1 MGLVRLSSAISD
13 MGTLA
18 QDSVLKAIRAY
29 AQGEQITQEALDRS
43 KQLSNLANEVEEL
56 AVDLLARYQ
65 PVATDLRFIKSC
77 LEIAYGFSRFGRYA
91 YDIAQ
96 VLEIFGDVS
105 ECDKT
110 VVDELGEKVEQMIQ
124 TSIESFKTRNI
135 QLARSLRQ
143 EDDQVDQVYL
153 DYIKDI
159 TKDKTIPVKC
169 ASIDLGTEI
178 SGKNSRPCMLHWR
191 LGHIYRDGEQGVEYR
206 GRRRGLVC
214 FPLCD

>member
-1 MGLVRLSSAISD
+1 MDMGLNRLSSAISD

-29 AQGEQITQEALDRS
+29 AQGERITQEALDRA
-43 KQLSNLANEVEEL
+43 KQLSALANEVEEL

-110 VVDELGEKVEQMIQ
+110 VVEDLGRKVGQMMQ
-124 TSIESFKTRNI
+124 TSIQSFRDKNI
-135 QLARSLRQ
+135 QLAKSVRQ
-143 EDDQVDQVYL
+143 EDDQVDKVYL
-153 DYIKDI
+153 DYIKRLSN
-159 TKDKTIPVKC
+159 DKTLPVKC
-169 ASIDLGTEI
+169 ALAST
-178 SGKNSRPCMLHWR
+178 
-191 LGHIYRDGEQGVEYR
+191 
-206 GRRRGLVC
+206 LVLRYLERIADHAC
-214 FPLCD
+214 YIGDSVTYIVTASKA